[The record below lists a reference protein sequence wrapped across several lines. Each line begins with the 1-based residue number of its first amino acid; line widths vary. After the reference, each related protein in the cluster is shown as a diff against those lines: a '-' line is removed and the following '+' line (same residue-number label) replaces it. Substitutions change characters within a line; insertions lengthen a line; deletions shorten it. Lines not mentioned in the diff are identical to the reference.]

1 MTTDIQTALPKT
13 VGVGYKP
20 QHYADILRHP
30 PSLGWLE
37 VHAEN
42 YLGSGGR
49 PIAQLRALREH
60 YAFSVHGVGLSIGSE
75 QGIDPFSHLL
85 SHSEHLF
92 LRLMMDQSNLG
103 DAAERASQHDPNFDL
118 SQILQTLLTQNA
130 LEKVTQ

>member
-13 VGVGYKP
+13 VGVGYRP

-49 PIAQLRALREH
+49 PIAQLRALRVFR
-60 YAFSVHGVGLSIGSE
+60 AWGWPVHWV
-75 QGIDPFSHLL
+75 
-85 SHSEHLF
+85 
-92 LRLMMDQSNLG
+92 
-103 DAAERASQHDPNFDL
+103 
-118 SQILQTLLTQNA
+118 
-130 LEKVTQ
+130 VTGH